1 MGDVLTGADCI
12 RGELIGLGKIN
23 VLKNHYYGT
32 DAPVDAV
39 AGMLWVDSDDDRVYR
54 YDGAAWVVLGPDI
67 VGTWTPAISFGLAD
81 VGVVYGGTNGGR
93 YVRFGN
99 WVSITGWM
107 VLTDKGSSNGN
118 ARIED
123 LPFTCKNDDAS
134 YSPATVRLENISFA
148 DQWTAW
154 VVKNADALD
163 LFEVTNG
170 GVLSAL
176 TDANFANNSTVMISA
191 TYEIEV

>member
-1 MGDVLTGADCI
+1 MILMLRGTEAERVAYGGLELGRFMLCTDTEKLYQGFPGGDVHI
-12 RGELIGLGKIN
+12 
-23 VLKNHYYGT
+23 VS
-32 DAPVDAV
+32 
-39 AGMLWVDSDDDRVYR
+39 SDK
-54 YDGAAWVVLGPDI
+54 
-67 VGTWTPAISFGLAD
+67 VGTWTPAISFGLAAVD
-81 VGVVYGGTNGGR
+81 VVYGGTNGGR
-93 YVRFGN
+93 YVRFGD
-99 WVSITGWM
+99 WVSITGWL

-118 ARIED
+118 ARVED
-123 LPFTCKNDDAS
+123 LPFICKNDDAS

-154 VVKNADALD
+154 VVKNADAID

-170 GVLSAL
+170 GVLTSL

>member
-1 MGDVLTGADCI
+1 MPNYKTGGNLVSGDRFGDDEGNAV
-12 RGELIGLGKIN
+12 
-23 VLKNHYYGT
+23 KNHYYGDT
-32 DAPVDAV
+32 APANAV
-39 AGMLWVDSDDDRVYR
+39 AGVIWIDSDDDRAYR
-54 YDGAAWVVLGPDI
+54 YDGANWVVLGPDI
-67 VGTWTPAISFGLAD
+67 VGTWTPAISFGLAS
-81 VGVVYGGTNGGR
+81 VGIVYGGTNGGR

-170 GVLSAL
+170 GILSAL

>member
-1 MGDVLTGADCI
+1 MPNYKTGGD
-12 RGELIGLGKIN
+12 LISGDKFGDDEGN
-23 VLKNHYYGT
+23 AVKNHFYGAVFPT
-32 DAPVDAV
+32 NAV
-39 AGMLWVDSDDDRVYR
+39 AGVLFVYSVDDRAYR
-54 YDGAAWVVLGPDI
+54 YDGSNWVVLGPDI
-67 VGTWTPAISFGLAD
+67 VGTWTPAISFGLAA
-81 VGVVYGGTNGGR
+81 VGVTYGGSNSGR

-134 YSPATVRLENISFA
+134 YSPATVRLVTISFA

-154 VVKNADALD
+154 VVKNADAID
-163 LFEVTNG
+163 LMEVTNA
-170 GVLSAL
+170 GVLTSL
-176 TDANFANNSTVMISA
+176 TDANFANTSNIMISA